1 MPFQGINVDSVL
13 CAVRFVCVCLC
24 VSVCVRV
31 CVCVCVCVVVGS
43 SFQTM
48 EIADLNAIDMRAMK
62 ATRKRRMVPMV
73 PVLLWVCVFVCWVS
87 LVSAECPNA
96 CSAHGTCGAYDMC
109 TCYRNWMGGDCSLSK
124 MASVLI
130 V

>member
-24 VSVCVRV
+24 V
-31 CVCVCVCVVVGS
+31 CVCVCVGGGGCVGVV
-43 SFQTM
+43 FLFFVFKKM
-48 EIADLNAIDMRAMK
+48 
-62 ATRKRRMVPMV
+62 RMVPMV